1 MTARRLN
8 FDMVV
13 PGAAGIE
20 RRHDSVKAERTV
32 QFGDHMA
39 TIAKADIV
47 VFAILIGMPEIN
59 HRSPNRTT
67 TLGQHIAQKF
77 KRLALGG
84 RLTKITSLRRFGLED
99 RPLRLGGGRFIAIA
113 TVRRARKPLRQGDT
127 RTGQFPPGDKKA
139 GVE

>member
-1 MTARRLN
+1 
-8 FDMVV
+8 
-13 PGAAGIE
+13 
-20 RRHDSVKAERTV
+20 
-32 QFGDHMA
+32 
-39 TIAKADIV
+39 
-47 VFAILIGMPEIN
+47 MPEIN

-67 TLGQHIAQKF
+67 TLGQHIARKF

-84 RLTKITSLRRFGLED
+84 RLTKITSLRRFGLEE

-113 TVRRARKPLRQGDT
+113 TVRRGCKQGDT